1 MATDRPAFEHAPPAR
16 RGGIGPFSTRQLVS
30 IVGVVVIVAVGLVA
44 VTTPLGSTGPGVTA
58 FPQATQ
64 YVIGQ
69 AVPGLEPGQQ
79 APELRVTRGD
89 GTTVELADLDGNP
102 VRLADLRGKLVW
114 LNFWASWC
122 PPCQSETP
130 VLRTM
135 DERYRDRGLAI
146 VGIAVQE
153 TTPADV
159 RAYAER
165 YGLGYR
171 IAFDR
176 SADIFHEYKVW
187 GLPTQFFIDS
197 NGRILEVAA
206 VMDEA
211 NARARVEAWLP
222 KPAG

>member
-1 MATDRPAFEHAPPAR
+1 MATQRPAFEHVPPAR
-16 RGGIGPFSTRQLVS
+16 RGGIGPFSARQLVS
-30 IVGVVVIVAVGLVA
+30 IVALVVVVAAILVA
-44 VTTPLGSTGPGVTA
+44 VTTPLGSTSPGSSA
-58 FPQATQ
+58 FPQPTQ

-79 APELRVTRGD
+79 APDFTVTRGD
-89 GTTVELADLDGNP
+89 GTTVQLKDLDGNG
-102 VRLADLRGKLVW
+102 VSLADLRGKLVW

-130 VLRTM
+130 VLRAM
-135 DERYRDRGLAI
+135 DETYRDRGLAI

-165 YGLGYR
+165 YDLRYR
-171 IAFDR
+171 IAFDS

-187 GLPTQFFIDS
+187 GLPTQFFIDP
-197 NGRILEVAA
+197 NGRIIEVAA

-211 NARARVEAWLP
+211 NARARIEAWVP
-222 KPAG
+222 KA